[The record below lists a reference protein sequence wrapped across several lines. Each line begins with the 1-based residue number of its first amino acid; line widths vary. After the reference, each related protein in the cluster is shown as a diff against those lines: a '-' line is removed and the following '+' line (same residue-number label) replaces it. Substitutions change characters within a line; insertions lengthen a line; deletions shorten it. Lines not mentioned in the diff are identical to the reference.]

1 MDNKGIFTKILA
13 VAGIILVWFP
23 ILFPL
28 VISAVKLI
36 QSQRFLFDYLMPAEF
51 FPVSL
56 AGALLLLWA
65 AFRVH
70 AFRKLIVWGTGAA
83 VFFFIA
89 FQLVAVFTGLASGET
104 EPAGMTIILVNTGLV
119 LFIAAVL
126 ELCVV
131 SILLLIKVFSD
142 HSASQPS

>member
-1 MDNKGIFTKILA
+1 MDNKGVFTKILA

-28 VISAVKLI
+28 VTSAVSLI
-36 QSQRFLFDYLMPAEF
+36 RSQVFLFDYLMPAEF
-51 FPVSL
+51 FPFSL

-65 AFRVH
+65 ALRAR
-70 AFRKLIVWGTGAA
+70 AFRKLIVWGTAAA

-104 EPAGMTIILVNTGLV
+104 EPAGLTIILVNAGLV

-131 SILLLIKVFSD
+131 GILLLKKVFTSRPAD
-142 HSASQPS
+142 RQG